1 MLSMPQSRKIIR
13 KQEEVAAALRAGLK
27 SNGVTRHSQREKL
40 VQKAASSRPANLP
53 QIARAELAKWRR
65 NREIQKALNTIAGQ
79 A

>member
-13 KQEEVAAALRAGLK
+13 KQEAKAQQLRAELRAH
-27 SNGVTRHSQREKL
+27 GVTRHSQREKL
-40 VQKAASSRPANLP
+40 MQKAASSRPANLP